1 MKSSTASP
9 SSLVQESPDQE
20 FEDLDAKLK
29 AQQEKTQKELDAL
42 SDDPTAAD
50 PSSFVEEGAPDS
62 FADLDAKLKVR
73 GSGAQMEIVRS
84 RRACEVCL
92 STIARRRKIASR
104 FLQKKKSKTQA
115 LEEIVVSNPAT
126 STESTPRPLRRR
138 RRGNLRSFSRTLR
151 LRRASWRRARRTAS
165 RTWMLS

>member
-1 MKSSTASP
+1 MPEALEEKTKSE
-9 SSLVQESPDQE
+9 L
-20 FEDLDAKLK
+20 AKL
-29 AQQEKTQKELDAL
+29 Q
-42 SDDPTAAD
+42 SDTAA

-104 FLQKKKSKTQA
+104 FLQTKK
-115 LEEIVVSNPAT
+115 
-126 STESTPRPLRRR
+126 
-138 RRGNLRSFSRTLR
+138 
-151 LRRASWRRARRTAS
+151 
-165 RTWMLS
+165 